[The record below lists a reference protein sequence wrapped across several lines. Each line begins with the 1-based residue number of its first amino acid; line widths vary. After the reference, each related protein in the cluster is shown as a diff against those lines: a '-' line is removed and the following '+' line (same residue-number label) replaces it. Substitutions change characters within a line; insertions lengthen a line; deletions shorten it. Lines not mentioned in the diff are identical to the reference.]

1 MFCQKCGKQIPDG
14 AVFCNFCGA
23 QQGVAASAPP
33 PPAGYPGAPQAPGY
47 PPQGPP
53 GYPPQAPPGYPPQ
66 QAPPPGHPAAYAPAN
81 ATDLKCSSCGAP
93 LKPQG
98 GLTLITCDYCGTATT
113 LGSGGWSVIQK
124 HFMLDN
130 RIDQE
135 TALQAGGK
143 WLDQG
148 LLRRNVAKNAE
159 LLEATLR
166 FVPYWIVP
174 TSVTADIQ
182 GLKGGGVTSINTG
195 QGAAQTGLKI
205 GLSILAGAAAAAAAN
220 QRGGHVQMNQP
231 QPVRVHDRINVFYQ
245 IPVVGVRGYN
255 KYQPDDG
262 YQFNVQG
269 KASYDKKKTGGVETL
284 DGDVTEQEA
293 TQFAQSLA
301 HKYAEK
307 EARKRVDTLE
317 SFVPYFQQSPG
328 ELLHAPIW
336 FVRYRHKG
344 TKEMYI
350 LIDGNASKVI
360 DGERPSVSLW

>member
-14 AVFCNFCGA
+14 ATFCNFCGG
-23 QQGVAASAPP
+23 QQGVVAQAPTA
-33 PPAGYPGAPQAPGY
+33 PAYPGAPPAPGY
-47 PPQGPP
+47 PG
-53 GYPPQAPPGYPPQ
+53 QAPPGYPPQ
-66 QAPPPGHPAAYAPAN
+66 QPAAPPAHPAAYAPAGT
-81 ATDLKCSSCGAP
+81 TDLKCSSCGAP
-93 LKPQG
+93 LKPQS
-98 GLTLITCDYCGTATT
+98 GLTLITCDYCGVATS

-135 TALQAGGK
+135 TALASGGK

-182 GLKGGGVTSINTG
+182 GLKGGGATSLHTG
-195 QGAAQTGLKI
+195 DGAGRTAAKI

-220 QRGGHVQMNQP
+220 QRGGNVHMNQP
-231 QPVRVHDRINVFYQ
+231 QPVRVRDRINVFYQ

-293 TQFAQSLA
+293 NQFAQSLA
-301 HKYAEK
+301 QKYAEK

-328 ELLHAPIW
+328 ELLHAPVW

-344 TKEMYI
+344 AKEMFI

>member
-14 AVFCNFCGA
+14 ATFCNFCGG
-23 QQGVAASAPP
+23 QQGVVAQAPP
-33 PPAGYPGAPQAPGY
+33 APGY
-47 PPQGPP
+47 PPQQGPP

-66 QAPPPGHPAAYAPAN
+66 APPAAQHPAAYAPAG
-81 ATDLKCSSCGAP
+81 TKDLKCSSCGAP
-93 LKPQG
+93 ITPQS
-98 GLTLITCDYCGTATT
+98 GLTLITCDYCGTATS
-113 LGSGGWSVIQK
+113 LGTSGWSVIQK

-130 RIDQE
+130 RIDQQV
-135 TALQAGGK
+135 ALEVGGK

-182 GLKGGGVTSINTG
+182 GLKGTGAVNLGGG
-195 QGAAQTGLKI
+195 QSAGHTAARI

-220 QRGGHVQMNQP
+220 QRGGRVQMNQP
-231 QPVRVHDRINVFYQ
+231 QPVRVRDRINVFYN
-245 IPVVGVRGYN
+245 IPVVGVRGYT
-255 KYQPDDG
+255 KFQPDDG
-262 YQFNVQG
+262 YTFNVQG
-269 KASYDKKKTGGVETL
+269 KTTYDKKKTGGVETL
-284 DGDVTEQEA
+284 DGDVAEQEA
-293 TQFAQSLA
+293 NQFAQSLA
-301 HKYAEK
+301 QKYAEK

-328 ELLHAPIW
+328 ELLHAPVW
-336 FVRYRHKG
+336 FVRYNHKAK
-344 TKEMYI
+344 KEMFI

-360 DGERPSVSLW
+360 DGERPAASLW